1 MKDTDRDLVLRR
13 NIAASPAQIWK
24 AWTTPRYLRQWF
36 TPAPVKT
43 VEAVIDP
50 VPGGRFYTV
59 MEMPDGTRQ
68 ASEGCILLAEP
79 HSRLVFTDG
88 LTEGFRPT
96 DGAFMTAS
104 IVLRPARGG
113 TLYSAHVLHK
123 STKDRDAHDA
133 MGFEEGWGKAL
144 SQLEALAQTIRN

>member
-1 MKDTDRDLVLRR
+1 MKDTNKDLVLRR
-13 NIAASPAQIWK
+13 NIAATPAQIWK

-36 TPAPVKT
+36 TPAPVQT

-50 VPGGRFYTV
+50 TPGGRFYTV
-59 MEMPDGTRQ
+59 MQMPDGTRQ
-68 ASEGCILLAEP
+68 SSEGCILVAEP
-79 HSRLVFTDG
+79 NARLAFTDA
-88 LTEGFRPT
+88 LTEGFRPGE
-96 DGAFMTAS
+96 GAFMTAS

-123 STKDRDAHDA
+123 SAADRQAHAA

-144 SQLEALAQTIRN
+144 AQLEALAQTIR